1 MMYTFAFKATTLAI
15 GRVIVRNGEA
25 KVETRSVDIAEGQG
39 AEAVL
44 DAAITAINDG
54 ARVIILPSVM
64 MPTVGKMLA
73 FYRSGGA
80 SGGLTD
86 RQREVFS
93 ADYVQ
98 KLDVFAKE
106 ALKRKVKVESAQSA
120 YHLTFGVANGA
131 TNGEVVHINAEG
143 CGVLTNGEEIQCR
156 NFSRVIE
163 GDYKLSVDRNGAV
176 TAPRLYR
183 LNAETAVTGK
193 ELLKAFIDGD
203 YTPETDSAI
212 SNINKLMLIAA
223 TQSKLPKAA
232 CVARDALAKA

>member
-1 MMYTFAFKATTLAI
+1 MTYTFSFKATTLVI
-15 GRVIVRNGEA
+15 GRVVTKGSNA
-25 KVETRSVDIAEGQG
+25 VVETATATIAEGQG

-54 ARVIILPSVM
+54 AHTIIFPSTM
-64 MPTVGKMLA
+64 MPTIGKMLA
-73 FYRSGGA
+73 FYRNGGTK
-80 SGGLTD
+80 GGLTE

-93 ADYVQ
+93 PEYIR

-106 ALKRKVKVESAQSA
+106 ALKHKVKVESAQSA
-120 YHLTFGVANGA
+120 YHLTFGVIKGA
-131 TNGEVVHINAEG
+131 VNGEVVHLDTQG
-143 CGVLTNGEEIQCR
+143 YGVLANGEEIQCR

-163 GDYKLSVDRNGAV
+163 SDYKLSVDRNGAV

-183 LNAETAVTGK
+183 LDENTAVTGK

-203 YTPETDSAI
+203 YTPETDSAVG
-212 SNINKLMLIAA
+212 NINRLMLIAV

-232 CVARDALAKA
+232 CVARDTLAKA